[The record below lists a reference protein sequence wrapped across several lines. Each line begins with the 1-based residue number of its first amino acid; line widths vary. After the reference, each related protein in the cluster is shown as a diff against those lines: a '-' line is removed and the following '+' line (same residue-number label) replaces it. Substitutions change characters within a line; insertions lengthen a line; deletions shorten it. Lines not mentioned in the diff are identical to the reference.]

1 MSCIYMHKNKI
12 NGKVYIGQTI
22 QDDPNKRWKN
32 GHNYK
37 TCTFFARA
45 IEKYGW
51 NNFQHIILQQGNFSQ
66 EELNQKQQYYISFY
80 NACNPQKGY
89 NISPGGAN
97 GISPNALP
105 AAIEW
110 MKNHPDFGLARAN
123 DMLKWQAEHPQ
134 KAREYRR
141 RSQKKAA
148 EARRKK
154 VVCIETGIVYE
165 SASEAA
171 RQVPKTSQSKIC
183 MVCRG
188 KRKTCGGYH
197 WKYYE
202 EEI

>member
-1 MSCIYMHKNKI
+1 MSCIYMHKNRT

-51 NNFQHIILQQGNFSQ
+51 DNFQHIILQQGDFSQ

-80 NACNPQKGY
+80 DTCNPQKGY
-89 NISPGGAN
+89 NISPGGTN

-105 AAIEW
+105 AAVEW
-110 MKNHPDFGLARAN
+110 MKNHPNFGLARAN

-134 KAREYRR
+134 EAREYRR
-141 RSQKKAA
+141 KSQKKAA

-165 SASEAA
+165 SATEAA
-171 RQVPKTSQSKIC
+171 RQIPKTSQSKIC
-183 MVCRG
+183 MVCKG
-188 KRKTCGGYH
+188 QRKTCGGYH

>member
-1 MSCIYMHKNKI
+1 MHKNKI

-22 QDDPNKRWKN
+22 QDNPNKRWKN

-51 NNFQHIILQQGNFSQ
+51 DNFQHIILQQGNFSQ

-80 NACNPQKGY
+80 DACNPQKGY
-89 NISPGGAN
+89 NIISGGAN
-97 GISPNALP
+97 GISPNALS
-105 AAIEW
+105 AAIKW

-134 KAREYRR
+134 EIREYRR

-165 SASEAA
+165 SATEAA
-171 RQVPKTSQSKIC
+171 RQIPKASQSKIC

-188 KRKTCGGYH
+188 QRKTCGGYH

>member
-1 MSCIYMHKNKI
+1 MILIKD
-12 NGKVYIGQTI
+12 GKMDIIIKLVHFLIVLL
-22 QDDPNKRWKN
+22 K
-32 GHNYK
+32 
-37 TCTFFARA
+37 
-45 IEKYGW
+45 KYGW

-80 NACNPQKGY
+80 DACNPQKGY

-134 KAREYRR
+134 EVRQQRLRA
-141 RSQKKAA
+141 QKRMV
-148 EARRKK
+148 EARKRK
-154 VVCIETGIVYE
+154 VRCIETQIVYQ

-171 RQVPKTSQSKIC
+171 RQIPKTSQSKIC

-188 KRKTCGGYH
+188 QRKTCGGYH
-197 WKYYE
+197 WEYVNE
-202 EEI
+202 

>member
-22 QDDPNKRWKN
+22 QDNPNKRWKN

-45 IEKYGW
+45 IKKYGW
-51 NNFQHIILQQGNFSQ
+51 NNFQHIILQQGDFSQ
-66 EELNQKQQYYISFY
+66 EELNQKQQCYISFY
-80 NACNPQKGY
+80 DACNPQKGY
-89 NISPGGAN
+89 NISSGGAN

-110 MKNHPDFGLARAN
+110 MKNHPDFGLARAQ
-123 DMLKWQAEHPQ
+123 DMLKWQQQHPKEVKQQRLYAQ
-134 KAREYRR
+134 KRMV
-141 RSQKKAA
+141 
-148 EARRKK
+148 EARKRK
-154 VVCIETGIVYE
+154 VRCIETQIVYQ

-171 RQVPKTSQSKIC
+171 RQIPKASQSKIC

-188 KRKTCGGYH
+188 QRKTSGGYH
-197 WKYYE
+197 WEYVNE
-202 EEI
+202 